1 MSWSPFDD
9 VSVTGIQFRW
19 WHKTEPTNVFYKS
32 APPDVTL
39 AFIQEGIVGEGVYVF
54 QHKLVAPSRVTVWS
68 DEVEATAL
76 DGGNG
81 DLEVYLDNL
90 NEEVKAQFAKLFEG
104 LDDLR
109 PLVERLL
116 TKDRKS
122 TRLNSSH

>member
-1 MSWSPFDD
+1 M
-9 VSVTGIQFRW
+9 
-19 WHKTEPTNVFYKS
+19 
-32 APPDVTL
+32 
-39 AFIQEGIVGEGVYVF
+39 QEGIVVEGFYVF

-116 TKDRKS
+116 TNTQLSDATFETMRRRIEAARSDERRVGKEGVR
-122 TRLNSSH
+122 TVRP